1 MTPESHVVSLALA
14 EIHAAE
20 VVADTV
26 SAEDRESFF
35 PRWRA
40 NDEMKEAGVLLIHG
54 RLHIRAKPSEARA
67 QAAGWVECEQRHQAS
82 AAASRELRR
91 SSEEIGRVCLH
102 DASESRS
109 ATNRGRSRN
118 FSLGLV

>member
-1 MTPESHVVSLALA
+1 MREGTVQCHRHRHHQVHHQRYMKHLAGEFWGCGGPTEDDQAVVTQEFPARRCDYRAMKPESHVVSLALA

-35 PRWRA
+35 PGWRA

-67 QAAGWVECEQRHQAS
+67 
-82 AAASRELRR
+82 
-91 SSEEIGRVCLH
+91 
-102 DASESRS
+102 
-109 ATNRGRSRN
+109 
-118 FSLGLV
+118 